1 MTRPLLRLFVGV
13 FVLAPLVACES
24 EKSANP
30 LSPTVAGTIPG
41 VNITPPKPL
50 EPGNGWQLKG
60 DKQPVTLLLENASSN
75 GVRPLSY
82 VFEVATDAAFGSK
95 VFSKTGVAPGQGGRT
110 SLQLSNALTTGRT
123 YYWRAR
129 AEDGANT
136 GAFSNPVAFV
146 LLQRVAIDRPVPV
159 SPVRGETV
167 GVATALRFKNAPRS
181 GPVGAIS
188 YSLEVSRN
196 DGFTSV
202 VWRGGTGE
210 RGGESSATTGGLP
223 ASATL
228 FWRVRASDPE
238 NKGPWSSTAS
248 FVTSAAAPAPQPPSP
263 PPSPPPGG
271 NGGSCAS
278 RDGDF
283 IVACISNKYPSYLK
297 AGVSSSKRRSN
308 MEFLRNRIIEA
319 GICGGLDL
327 GWNLKRGGPEI
338 SVDFIA
344 ERRGGLTYGYDIARD
359 YENTRTK
366 LQLAWQNDGPH
377 SVQKPYSP
385 RPSCK

>member
-1 MTRPLLRLFVGV
+1 MPMTRNLLRLCIGV
-13 FVLAPLVACES
+13 LVYAPLVACES
-24 EKSANP
+24 SKSANP
-30 LSPTVAGTIPG
+30 LSPTVAGPIPG

-50 EPGNGWQLKG
+50 EPGNGWQLKA

-82 VFEVATDAAFGSK
+82 VFEVATDAGFGAK
-95 VFSKTGVAPGQGGRT
+95 VFSKTGVPPGQAGRT
-110 SLQLSNALTTGRT
+110 SLQVSSSLAAGRT

-146 LLQRVAIDRPVPV
+146 VLQRVSIDRPVPV

-167 GVATALRFKNAPRS
+167 GVVAELRFKNAPRS

-196 DGFTSV
+196 EGFTSV
-202 VWRGGTGE
+202 VWRGGAGE

-223 ASATL
+223 VSSTL
-228 FWRVRASDPE
+228 YWRVRASDSE
-238 NKGPWSSTAS
+238 NQGPWSSTAS
-248 FVTSAAAPAPQPPSP
+248 FVTSAAAPAPDPPAP
-263 PPSPPPGG
+263 APGG

-283 IVACISNKYPSYLK
+283 IVACISNKYPNYLR
-297 AGVSSSKRRSN
+297 AGVSSSRRRSN
-308 MEFLRNRIIEA
+308 MEFLRDRIIEA

-338 SVDFIA
+338 SIDFIA

-359 YENTRTK
+359 YDNTSTR

-377 SVQKPYSP
+377 SVQKRYSP
-385 RPSCK
+385 RPSCN

>member
-1 MTRPLLRLFVGV
+1 MRMTRNLLRLCIGV
-13 FVLAPLVACES
+13 LVSGPLVACES
-24 EKSANP
+24 SKSANP
-30 LSPTVAGTIPG
+30 LSPTVAGPIPG

-50 EPGNGWQLKG
+50 EPGNGWQLKA

-82 VFEVATDAAFGSK
+82 VFEVATDTAFGSK
-95 VFSKTGVAPGQGGRT
+95 VFSKAGVPPGQAGRT
-110 SLQLSNALTTGRT
+110 SLQLSDSLAAGRT

-146 LLQRVAIDRPVPV
+146 LLQRVSIDRPVPV
-159 SPVRGETV
+159 SPVRGETT
-167 GVATALRFKNAPRS
+167 GVVAELRFKNAPRS
-181 GPVGAIS
+181 GPVGSIS

-196 DGFTSV
+196 EGFTSV

-223 ASATL
+223 ASSTL
-228 FWRVRASDPE
+228 YWRVRASDPE
-238 NKGPWSSTAS
+238 NQGPWSSTAS
-248 FVTSAAAPAPQPPSP
+248 FVTSAAAPPAPEPPAP
-263 PPSPPPGG
+263 PAPGG

-283 IVACISNKYPSYLK
+283 IVACISNKYSSYLR
-297 AGVSSSKRRSN
+297 AGVSSSRRRSN
-308 MEFLRNRIIEA
+308 MEFLRDRMIEA

-338 SVDFIA
+338 SIDFIA

-359 YENTRTK
+359 YDNTSTR

-377 SVQKPYSP
+377 SVQKQYSP

>member
-1 MTRPLLRLFVGV
+1 MTRTHLRLCIGV
-13 FVLAPLVACES
+13 LVLTPLVACES

-30 LSPTVAGTIPG
+30 LSPTVAGPIPG

-50 EPGNGWQLKG
+50 EPGNGWKLKG

-82 VFEVATDAAFGSK
+82 VFEIATDAAFGSK
-95 VFSKTGVAPGQGGRT
+95 VFSKSGVAPGQGGRT
-110 SLQLSNALTTGRT
+110 SLQLSNSLTTGRT

-146 LLQRVAIDRPVPV
+146 LLEKVSIDRPVPL

-167 GVATALRFKNAPRS
+167 GTVTELRFKNAPRS

-238 NKGPWSSTAS
+238 NQGPWSSTAS
-248 FVTSAAAPAPQPPSP
+248 FVTAAPAPVPQPSPEPPS
-263 PPSPPPGG
+263 SPVPGD
-271 NGGSCAS
+271 GGSCAS
-278 RDGDF
+278 RDGNF
-283 IVACISNKYPSYLK
+283 IIACISNKYPSYLK
-297 AGVSSSKRRSN
+297 AGVSSSKRTSN

-319 GICGGLDL
+319 GICGGLEL
-327 GWNLKRGGPEI
+327 GWNLKRGGPDI
-338 SVDFIA
+338 SVDFIT

-359 YENTRTK
+359 YDNTRTK

-377 SVQKPYSP
+377 SVQKVYSP
-385 RPSCK
+385 RPRCN

>member
-1 MTRPLLRLFVGV
+1 MLMTRNLLRLCIGV
-13 FVLAPLVACES
+13 LALAPLVACEAS
-24 EKSANP
+24 KSANP
-30 LSPTVAGTIPG
+30 LSPTVAGPIPG

-50 EPGNGWQLKG
+50 EPGNGWQLKP

-95 VFSKTGVAPGQGGRT
+95 VFSKAGVAPGQAGRT
-110 SLQLSNALTTGRT
+110 SLKLSDSLAAGRT

-146 LLQRVAIDRPVPV
+146 LLQRVTIDRPVPV
-159 SPVRGETV
+159 SPVRGETA
-167 GVATALRFKNAPRS
+167 GVVAELRFKNAPRS
-181 GPVGAIS
+181 GPAGSIS

-196 DGFTSV
+196 EGFTSV

-210 RGGESSATTGGLP
+210 RGGESSAVTGGLP
-223 ASATL
+223 ASSTL
-228 FWRVRASDPE
+228 FWRVRASDSE
-238 NKGPWSSTAS
+238 NQGPWSSTAS
-248 FVTSAAAPAPQPPSP
+248 FVTSAAAPAPDPPSP
-263 PPSPPPGG
+263 PAGG

-278 RDGDF
+278 RDGNF
-283 IVACISNKYPSYLK
+283 IVACIANKYPTYLK

-359 YENTRTK
+359 YDNTRTK

-377 SVQKPYSP
+377 SKQKPYSP
-385 RPSCK
+385 RPSCN